1 MCRTA
6 VHERES
12 CCGPWAHQSAPRQ
25 SPCRVKIHVWVGGV
39 GEVSR
44 IGVLDGSVYRAES
57 FSRTAL
63 ICGEVDEVG
72 GPISRSV
79 LFV

>member
-12 CCGPWAHQSAPRQ
+12 CCGQWAHQSAPRQ
-25 SPCRVKIHVWVGGV
+25 SPCRVYLHVWVDGV
-39 GEVSR
+39 GKVSR
-44 IGVLDGSVYRAES
+44 IGVLDGSVYRSES

-63 ICGEVDEVG
+63 ICGLQWT
-72 GPISRSV
+72 S
-79 LFV
+79 